1 MKKFLLKYKYKF
13 IFTLILACVSSA
25 FVVIESFFIKGLI
38 DSTMSKN
45 FKLLKFS
52 IVIYII
58 YIFIQALL
66 TYLYRKSKANYIK
79 DSMIYIKNE
88 ILSKLINQN
97 ISNFK
102 TENSAKKISL
112 LTNDIKLLEDD
123 YFNNIFILVVQLF
136 SFLTGLACLFL
147 LSPEIALSILMVI
160 IFVVL
165 IPKFFSKKLILLRT
179 QYSSLL
185 EKFTLKIKDIF
196 SGIDIIKSFKLED
209 KIKFDYEN
217 INADVENSKYK
228 FFLLNSKVQLL
239 SQILLSLVF
248 VVLFSVGSYLIF
260 IEKIT
265 YGTIIA
271 CLQLLGNIA
280 NPIYNS
286 IEYFNR
292 IKSLK
297 NITSKITNLYEN
309 NNKNEMS
316 INSIDK
322 QNLRNSI
329 KITNLNFGYDNSK
342 LALQNINLEFHKNK
356 KYAIVGGSGS
366 GKTTLLKVLTKDIVN
381 YTGEVYFDDV
391 LLRDIS
397 YESLYS
403 IISIIHQNVF
413 LFDTNIKENITL
425 YNDYTEEEILY
436 SITNSG
442 LVKTLNNFQNGLET
456 LVGENGNNLSGG
468 EKQRISIARSLI
480 KNVPILI
487 LDEATSSLDN
497 TTAYEIENL
506 ILSMENTTAIVVT
519 HRLHEN
525 LLKKYDEIFVFKDG
539 CLVEN
544 DSFENLME
552 NKNYFYSLYNISKIN

>member
-480 KNVPILI
+480 RNVPILI